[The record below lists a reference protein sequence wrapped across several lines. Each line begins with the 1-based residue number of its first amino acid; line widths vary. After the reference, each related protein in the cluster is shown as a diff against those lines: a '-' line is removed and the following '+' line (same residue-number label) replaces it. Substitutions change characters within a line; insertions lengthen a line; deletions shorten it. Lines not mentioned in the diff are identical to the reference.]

1 MNEKFFFQ
9 LFDPD
14 PATKAILLLFPLFA
28 GVLILVVAYTVM
40 GSILFMS
47 IEGEVE
53 ESEKI
58 ETAVAASKPYPRNID
73 AISAELRL
81 R

>member
-1 MNEKFFFQ
+1 MKVIFCMELFVEAIYLRKSFFYFV
-9 LFDPD
+9 
-14 PATKAILLLFPLFA
+14 T

-47 IEGEVE
+47 IEGEIE